1 MREFIESIVS
11 WQLIISVGVIVVV
24 IHMLLGLAGL
34 STYGERKVSAYIQDR
49 IGPNRVGL
57 DLGLPA
63 LAFLK
68 GLFGLGQ
75 FLADGLKFILK
86 EDYTPRGVDK
96 ALFTLA
102 ATIVI
107 VPALIAFAV
116 IPWGG
121 SLVLPEVHL
130 LGITIKQQTV
140 VVAGANLS
148 VGIVYLLAVASL
160 SVYAVV
166 LGGWASNN
174 KYAFLGGLRSS
185 AQMISYE
192 IPMGLSILTVLLM
205 TGSLLPEKI
214 ISYQISHGWLISG
227 LPVVG
232 AIFYICALA
241 EGNRTP
247 FDNAE
252 CEQELVGG
260 YHTEYSA
267 MRMALFLLSEYIHL
281 VTASAFFSLLFL
293 GGYHLPLTWVGA
305 SSNHWLSPD
314 YTTDNL
320 VFAIISVLLKFH
332 VFLAKT
338 LAMVLLA
345 MLVRWTIPRLKF
357 NQVMG
362 MAWNGVIPLSI
373 GLVVVSSVMIHFGYT
388 GWTWMLPMNIAVGA
402 IFLAFAPA
410 STRSTQNKRLR
421 IAGSRFYPLVGERVV
436 SEPTHSMAVEDR
448 PVQGTVA

>member
-1 MREFIESIVS
+1 MHDFIESVLT
-11 WQLIISVGVIVVV
+11 WQLIVSVVVILIV

-63 LAFLK
+63 LKFLK

-96 ALFTLA
+96 SLFMLA
-102 ATIVI
+102 ATIVV

-121 SLVLPEVHL
+121 SLALPELSVF
-130 LGITIKQQTV
+130 GWFTIKAQTV
-140 VVAGANLS
+140 VLAGANLS

-160 SVYAVV
+160 SIYAVA

-192 IPMGLSILTVLLM
+192 IPMGLSILTVLLL
-205 TGSLLPEKI
+205 TGSLIPEKI
-214 ISYQISHGWLISG
+214 IAFQAHHGWLIMAM
-227 LPVVG
+227 PVVG
-232 AIFYICALA
+232 VVFYICALA

-293 GGYHLPLTWVGA
+293 GGYHLPASWVGA
-305 SSNHWLSPD
+305 EGNHWLSPEN
-314 YTTDNL
+314 TTWI
-320 VFAIISVLLKFH
+320 AALLKFH
-332 VFLAKT
+332 VFLGKT
-338 LAMVLLA
+338 IAMVFLA
-345 MLVRWTIPRLKF
+345 MLVRWTVPRLKF

-362 MAWNGVIPLSI
+362 MAWNGIIPLSI
-373 GLVVVSSVMIHFGYT
+373 GIVVITAIMIYFGYT
-388 GWTWMLPMNIAVGA
+388 DWKWMLLMNIAVA
-402 IFLAFAPA
+402 AVFLALAPA
-410 STRSTQNKRLR
+410 SMRSTENKRLR
-421 IAGSRFYPLVGERVV
+421 IAGSRFYPLIGERAVTT
-436 SEPTHSMAVEDR
+436 PTHDMAKQDQPSVY
-448 PVQGTVA
+448 GA

>member
-1 MREFIESIVS
+1 MRELIESILT
-11 WQLIISVGVIVVV
+11 WQLIVSVVV
-24 IHMLLGLAGL
+24 ILIMMQSLLGLAGL
-34 STYGERKVSAYIQDR
+34 STYAERKVSAYIQDR

-63 LAFLK
+63 LKFLK

-96 ALFTLA
+96 SLFMLA
-102 ATIVI
+102 ATIVV

-121 SLVLPEVHL
+121 SLALPELSVF
-130 LGITIKQQTV
+130 GWFTIKAQTV
-140 VVAGANLS
+140 VLAGANIS

-160 SVYAVV
+160 SIYAVA

-205 TGSLLPEKI
+205 TGSLIPEKI
-214 ISYQISHGWLISG
+214 VAYQAQHGWLIMAM
-227 LPVVG
+227 PVVG
-232 AIFYICALA
+232 AVFYICALA

-293 GGYHLPLTWVGA
+293 GGYHLPATWVGGTVD
-305 SSNHWLSPD
+305 HWLSPEN
-314 YTTDNL
+314 TTWI
-320 VFAIISVLLKFH
+320 AALLKFH
-332 VFLAKT
+332 VFMGKT
-338 LAMVLLA
+338 LAMVFLA
-345 MLVRWTIPRLKF
+345 MMVRWTVPRLKF

-362 MAWNGVIPLSI
+362 MAWNGIIPLSI
-373 GLVVVSSVMIHFGYT
+373 GIVVITAIMIYFGYT
-388 GWTWMLPMNIAVGA
+388 DWKWMLLMNGGVAA
-402 IFLAFAPA
+402 IFLALGPA
-410 STRSTQNKRLR
+410 SMKSTENKRLR
-421 IAGSRFYPLVGERVV
+421 IAGSRFYPLVGEKPATGP
-436 SEPTHSMAVEDR
+436 SHAMAKADHPAVH
-448 PVQGTVA
+448 GA

>member
-1 MREFIESIVS
+1 MHEFIESILS
-11 WQLIISVGVIVVV
+11 WQLIISVVVIVIV

-34 STYGERKVSAYIQDR
+34 STYAERKVSAYIQDR

-68 GLFGLGQ
+68 GLCGIGQ

-96 ALFTLA
+96 TLFSLA
-102 ATIVI
+102 ACIVI

-121 SLVLPEVHL
+121 SITLPEVHP
-130 LGITIKQQTV
+130 LGFTIHRETV
-140 VVAGANLS
+140 VIAGANLS

-160 SVYAVV
+160 SIYAVA

-174 KYAFLGGLRSS
+174 KYAFLGGLRAS

-205 TGSLLPEKI
+205 TGSLMPEKI
-214 ISYQISHGWLISG
+214 VGYQMAHGWLIG
-227 LPVVG
+227 ALPVVG
-232 AIFYICALA
+232 VVFYVCALA

-305 SSNHWLSPD
+305 TANHWLSPD
-314 YTTDNL
+314 FHSDSML
-320 VFAIISVLLKFH
+320 WSIVAVLAKFG
-332 VFLAKT
+332 VFLVKT
-338 LAMVLLA
+338 VAMVFLA

-362 MAWNGVIPLSI
+362 IAWNGVIPLSI
-373 GLVVVSSVMIHFGYT
+373 VLVVVAAIMIHFDYT
-388 GWTWMLPMNIAVGA
+388 GIEWMLPMNIVVGA
-402 IFLAFAPA
+402 IFLFLAPA
-410 STRSTQNKRLR
+410 STRSTENKRLR
-421 IAGSRFYPLVGERVV
+421 IAGSRFYPLAGEAAV
-436 SEPTHSMAVEDR
+436 SHPTDPTALADAPH
-448 PVQGTVA
+448 